1 MNVVFE
7 CSMPR
12 TGSQLIKSVLKQN
25 PDFAIQIDS
34 PLHFKWH
41 KFRKEISLEPTCST
55 LTKEELSNRMRGFW
69 LEGLKGW
76 GKAINPKAKVF
87 IEHNRFWAD
96 DIDIIKHFFNCK
108 IIIIL
113 RDLKDVANSL
123 ENIVKNHNEFN
134 NDFNNFYVYKNSAQ
148 LQRTHKFFEHEM
160 IRIPLTAIKRI
171 IDEGMFDFVHFLKYE
186 DFIKKPQQELDK
198 LYKFLELKPYKHDF
212 NNIKDM
218 DRIDTPM
225 LPYGRHSIVSSLNK
239 HKKTNFTLKE
249 DVIEFLETEFK
260 WYYERF
266 YNE

>member
-25 PDFAIQIDS
+25 PDFAVQTDS

-41 KFRKEISLEPTCST
+41 KFRKEIHREPACST

-113 RDLKDVANSL
+113 RDLKDVINSL

-171 IDEGMFDFVHFLKYE
+171 IDEDMFDFVHFLKYE

-212 NNIKDM
+212 NNINDM

-266 YNE
+266 YND